1 MGAVL
6 GEALER
12 EAGPVGAGALRHPVG
27 RSRAVRERPAGIGAP
42 GPSLA
47 ANRSDDEPRKP
58 YRHYAEVPAVRA
70 ESVLAQLL
78 DALEREPFGVEFVAV
93 QDSRVCAYWREMIC

>member
-1 MGAVL
+1 M
-6 GEALER
+6 
-12 EAGPVGAGALRHPVG
+12 G